1 MREGPIGVRR
11 YWTIGCLAIGLTV
24 LCGPAIPDNAGPI
37 SLVGPLIEIVGC
49 AILVLIAR
57 RRLGPKAN
65 LAFIGPAAGAA
76 ILWAVYLWTANAGPK
91 AGPTTWLGVTLLG
104 VAMGATLQFLIVGFL
119 GQGGAV
125 KNGSPSQKSD
135 LPREGGDPS

>member
-1 MREGPIGVRR
+1 MKEGPIGVRR

-24 LCGPAIPDNAGPI
+24 LCGPAVPDKGPV

-57 RRLGPKAN
+57 RRLGAKAN
-65 LAFIGPAAGAA
+65 LAFIGPALGAA
-76 ILWAVYLWTANAGPK
+76 ILWAVYLWVNQGGFGPHP
-91 AGPTTWLGVTLLG
+91 GPTVWLGVTLLG
-104 VAMGATLQFLIVGFL
+104 VAMGAVLQFLIVGFI

-125 KNGSPSQKSD
+125 KKG
-135 LPREGGDPS
+135 